1 MEINGPPPIA
11 LTPRQIQA
19 AIGAWQI
26 GQILQAQVIK
36 QASPQAVI
44 LQVNSQPLL
53 AETNISL
60 AAGQRLELTVI
71 QLGDQPVLQARL
83 IASASA
89 APSRPPGN
97 NPGGNTAGSTLPSP
111 RAADSPSAQAGVTD
125 NRSAMAS
132 RQAANQI
139 AINTLLKQAL
149 PKQAS
154 MAGLLA
160 NIALLNNQPGRIV
173 PLPGAIESIV
183 KQIYRQLP
191 TADRVGNAQ
200 RLKQGV
206 ANSGIFLENK
216 LSKGAA
222 DNTGGNLKQALQ
234 QTLQAGEKPAIATTG
249 SDLKAGLLRLLS
261 AVQQATR
268 VATTPQG
275 SLMQPGGAP
284 VNLQPPPFTPPTLR
298 GQPPQVQH
306 KAEATMQQ
314 LGTLPLLLLELGR
327 QTEAA
332 LARTQLHQ
340 AASLPGGEQTPNSWT
355 FELPLRNG
363 QQIDLFDIVIE
374 EKKAREQ
381 DDGQEG
387 HPWNITLA
395 FDLDGL
401 GPVYARLRLIKDKVS
416 TLFWAERAETTL
428 LFNRHLNELSQR
440 YREAGLEADELRCFQ
455 GTPPGTAGRN
465 APHIVL
471 DVKA

>member
-1 MEINGPPPIA
+1 MQINGPPPIV
-11 LTPRQIQA
+11 LTPRQFQA
-19 AIGAWQI
+19 AIGAWRI

-36 QASPQAVI
+36 QASPQAAI
-44 LQVNSQPLL
+44 LQVNNQALL

-60 AAGQRLELTVI
+60 AAGQRLELTVV
-71 QLGDQPVLQARL
+71 QLGDKPVLQARL
-83 IASASA
+83 IASATA
-89 APSRPPGN
+89 ARPQEN
-97 NPGGNTAGSTLPSP
+97 NSGSTTAGTPPPSP

-125 NRSAMAS
+125 NRSAMAA
-132 RQAANQI
+132 RQAASQT
-139 AINTLLKQAL
+139 AIDILLKQAL

-160 NIALLNNQPGRIV
+160 NIALLNNQPGRV
-173 PLPGAIESIV
+173 MPLPVPIESIV

-191 TADRVGNAQ
+191 TANSAGNAQ

-216 LSKGAA
+216 LSKDTPDKTSDTLRRG
-222 DNTGGNLKQALQ
+222 LQ
-234 QTLQAGEKPAIATTG
+234 QTSQVVERPATATG
-249 SDLKAGLLRLLS
+249 NDLKAGLLRLLS
-261 AVQQATR
+261 AIQQATR
-268 VATTPQG
+268 VAPPQG
-275 SLMQPGGAP
+275 ALMQPGGAP
-284 VNLQPPPFTPPTLR
+284 ANLQPPPFTPPTLR

-306 KAEATMQQ
+306 KIEATVQQ
-314 LGTLPLLLLELGR
+314 LGTLQSLLLELGR

-374 EKKAREQ
+374 EEKAHEQ
-381 DDGQEG
+381 DDGQGG
-387 HPWNITLA
+387 HPWSITLA

-401 GPVYARLRLIKDKVS
+401 GPVYAKLRLIRDKVS
-416 TLFWAERAETTL
+416 TLFWAERAETTR

-455 GTPPGTAGRN
+455 GTPPGTARRG